1 MITREECKKD
11 LIVKVNAKKNK
22 WCDALGCQKNG
33 LHAFIGSGWGEDISA
48 SKEILPGTSLILL
61 GSPTKINN
69 TGTKI
74 SFKLKND
81 DTVYN
86 SWWVVFQYKVNY
98 ANSTE
103 G

>member
-1 MITREECKKD
+1 MITKEECKKD
-11 LIVKVNAKKNK
+11 LTVKVNAKKNK

-33 LHAFIGSGWGEDISA
+33 LYAFVNSEWSADISV

-61 GSPTKINN
+61 GSPAKIND

-74 SFKLKND
+74 LFKLKND
-81 DTVYN
+81 DTVYA
-86 SWWVVFQYKVNY
+86 SWWVVFKHKVNY
-98 ANSTE
+98 ANSAE